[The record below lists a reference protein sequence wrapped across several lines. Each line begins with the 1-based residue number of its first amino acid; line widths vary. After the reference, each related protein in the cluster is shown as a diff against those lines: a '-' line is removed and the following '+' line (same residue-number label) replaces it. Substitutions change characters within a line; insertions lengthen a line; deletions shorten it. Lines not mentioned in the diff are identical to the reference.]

1 MREASDGRAPGGSAP
16 AEPAGQATP
25 APAATAVPPATVPPA
40 TAPAAWVTRGL
51 TLQYPGASRPALDDV
66 TLEFPAGRCT
76 AILGPNGAGKSTLLR
91 LLLGTLPPTAG
102 EALFEGREASR
113 WPRREFAQAVGVVPQ
128 LEEAAFPLTVR
139 ELVAMGRY
147 PHLGPWRREGPA
159 DRRAIERALDSCDV
173 TSLADR
179 PLGTLSGGERQRA
192 RVARALAQ
200 EPRALVLDEPTA
212 SLDIRHEMA
221 IFELLPA
228 LCARGATVLVITHHL
243 NLAARY
249 AQRLVLLHHGRVAA
263 DGTPGRVL
271 TRALVESVYGWPVA
285 IAGHPGP
292 GPDTGVPQVIPLAG
306 EACASMIAQGDAP
319 DGSDG

>member
-1 MREASDGRAPGGSAP
+1 MQEARP
-16 AEPAGQATP
+16 
-25 APAATAVPPATVPPA
+25 
-40 TAPAAWVTRGL
+40 AWVTSEL

-76 AILGPNGAGKSTLLR
+76 AVLGPNGAGKSTLLQ
-91 LLLGTLPPTAG
+91 LLLGTLAPSAG
-102 EALFEGREASR
+102 EALFEGRAAAQ
-113 WPRREFAQAVGVVPQ
+113 WPRRDFARAVGVVPQ

-147 PHLGPWRREGPA
+147 PHLGPWRREGPE
-159 DRRAIERALDSCDV
+159 DRRAILTAMQTCDV
-173 TSLADR
+173 AGFADR

-228 LCARGATVLVITHHL
+228 LCAQGATVLIITHHL

-249 AQRLVLLHHGRVAA
+249 AQRLVLLNRGRVAA
-263 DGTPGRVL
+263 DGTPVQVL

-285 IAGHPGP
+285 ITPHPGP
-292 GPDTGVPQVIPLAG
+292 GPDTGAPQVIPLAG
-306 EACASMIAQGDAP
+306 EACASMILEHGH
-319 DGSDG
+319 DG